1 LRHQQFLSTIKWKRK
16 SRSDD
21 EEWIGRIQR
30 KRTAETSILDC
41 ASSAL
46 TVAVLGFRQSA
57 TEGALLG
64 LASSLG
70 FTFLLSQL
78 VRDRGKAKEPWLF
91 EKWDGKPTTAML
103 RHGDTRLNAH
113 TRLRYHVQL
122 TSLLPEISFPSA
134 EQEKASPADADAVY
148 TSCGDYLL
156 SKTRD
161 KERFQLLFQENVNYG
176 FRRNLWAMK
185 PVGIATSILS
195 LVALALVTRI
205 EARADAVPW
214 FANLTAIAIVALLL
228 TWWIVRITPSWV
240 KIVADD
246 YATRLLASIDEL

>member
-1 LRHQQFLSTIKWKRK
+1 MKTGLDEYTRNARLKPAFLV
-16 SRSDD
+16 
-21 EEWIGRIQR
+21 
-30 KRTAETSILDC
+30 ALPV
-41 ASSAL
+41 AL
-46 TVAVLGFRQSA
+46 TVAVLGFKQSA
-57 TEGALLG
+57 TEGTLFG

-91 EKWDGKPTTAML
+91 EGWKGKPTTAML
-103 RHGDTRLNAH
+103 RHGDPRLNVY
-113 TRLRYHVQL
+113 TRARYHKRL
-122 TSLLPEISFPSA
+122 SAMLPEMVLPTA
-134 EQEKASPADADAVY
+134 EEEMANPAEADATYA
-148 TSCGDYLL
+148 SCGDYLL

-185 PVGIATSILS
+185 PVGIAISILS

-240 KIVADD
+240 KIVADA
-246 YATRLLASIDEL
+246 YAIRLLASIDEL